1 MMISNQ
7 LQSIM
12 TSIFFLSALFSCNYL
27 DIMPD
32 EIATDDDAFA
42 TIQAAENCMYSCYA
56 YIPNPR
62 NGTGSLDWF
71 TGDEIV
77 TAFEHETFASCAKGN
92 YTAVSP
98 VICWWNTLVQ
108 GDTQWYRWN

>member
-1 MMISNQ
+1 MMIMNQ
-7 LQSIM
+7 LQSII

-32 EIATDDDAFA
+32 EIATEDDAFA
-42 TIQAAENCMYSCYA
+42 TIQAAENFMYSCYA

-62 NGTGSLDWF
+62 NGTGSLYLF

-77 TAFEHETFASCAKGN
+77 TVFEHETFASFLKDN
-92 YTAVSP
+92 YNTVYP
-98 VICWWNTLVQ
+98 VICYYKT
-108 GDTQWYRWN
+108 